1 MYQDHTPMM
10 HASQTLATSASAQ
23 AGRVRVSAG
32 IIISTIAIIGA
43 ICIAYAGGGA
53 D

>member
-1 MYQDHTPMM
+1 MM
-10 HASQTLATSASAQ
+10 HSAHTFVTHASAN
-23 AGRVRVSAG
+23 AEPVRVSAG

-43 ICIAYAGGGA
+43 IRIATGGGA